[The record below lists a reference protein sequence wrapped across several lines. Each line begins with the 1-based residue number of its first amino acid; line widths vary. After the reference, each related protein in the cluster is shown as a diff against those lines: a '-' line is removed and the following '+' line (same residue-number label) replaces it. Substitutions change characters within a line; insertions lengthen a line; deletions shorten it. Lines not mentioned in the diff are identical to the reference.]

1 VVAQS
6 SLRIDRWLFFTRFYK
21 TRSLATEAVAAGHVK
36 VNGQKATP
44 GHRVKS
50 GDQVELVRD
59 RLLFSMT
66 VLNIPARR
74 GPAKEARSCFDEDE
88 ESVRQREQT
97 SAALRRDR
105 LAMPRTDGRPDKHTR
120 RKLRDRNRN
129 V

>member
-1 VVAQS
+1 MVAEG

-44 GHRVKS
+44 GHRVKP

-66 VLNIPARR
+66 VLDVPSRR
-74 GPAKEARSCFDEDE
+74 GPAKEAQLCFNEDE

-129 V
+129 T

>member
-44 GHRVKS
+44 GHRVKCD
-50 GDQVELVRD
+50 DQIELVRD

-88 ESVRQREQT
+88 DSVRQREQT